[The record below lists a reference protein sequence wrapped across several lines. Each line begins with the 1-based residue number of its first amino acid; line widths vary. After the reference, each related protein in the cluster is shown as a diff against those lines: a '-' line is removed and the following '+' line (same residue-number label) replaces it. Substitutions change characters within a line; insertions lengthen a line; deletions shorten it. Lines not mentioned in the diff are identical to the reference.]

1 MMTTASLRHPTMR
14 AKLREAYRNVG
25 LRGYATDHVTNRK
38 GQTVLAVRIIGDR
51 FEIRDR
57 DYRLVLSTPSPASH
71 SVTS

>member
-57 DYRLVLSTPSPASH
+57 DYRSGPVDSGPGSH